1 MAEEKELM
9 WISGFWRRIGA
20 FLIDSIILGLVGLG
34 LGLVLEELFVE
45 IGVWGRFIGF
55 LIALI
60 YFGVMNSSIANG
72 QTLGKKAL
80 KLRVVNSGNL
90 SISVIRSFG
99 RYSIIGIPFFLNG
112 AQFSIDTIS
121 SFWLYVLSLVIFGG
135 LFSIAYLYLF
145 NRVTRQSLHDLAFGT
160 YVVNIGIDSQNVGKI
175 WNPHLIVVGLLFLTA
190 AIVPIFTSDL
200 ARQEPFAEL
209 LKSIENL
216 QANPSVNHATV
227 SFGKS
232 SVSTVK
238 TGTSE
243 TSFVSAQVFLQENQ
257 TSNAELAREL
267 AESLMKSYRQA
278 LEKDLIV
285 IVLVYGYDIGI
296 ASKWNSHS
304 HRFNPS
310 ELSSNE

>member
-80 KLRVVNSGNL
+80 KLRVVNSDNL

-175 WNPHLIVVGLLFLTA
+175 WKPHLMVVGLLFLTA
-190 AIVPIFTSDL
+190 AIVPIFTSNL